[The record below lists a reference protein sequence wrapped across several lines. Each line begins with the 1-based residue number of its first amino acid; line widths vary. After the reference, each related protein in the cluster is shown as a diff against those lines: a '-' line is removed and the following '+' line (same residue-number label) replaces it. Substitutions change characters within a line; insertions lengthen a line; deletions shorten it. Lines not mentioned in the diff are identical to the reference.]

1 MDIQVTRT
9 TRNPGTKRNPI
20 AKLLPTFIH
29 KRFKDLTK
37 YTRKLKHG
45 KKKLWLYTQ
54 EKDSD

>member
-1 MDIQVTRT
+1 MSQPTKKRRRT
-9 TRNPGTKRNPI
+9 NNPI

-45 KKKLWLYTQ
+45 KKLWLYTQ

>member
-1 MDIQVTRT
+1 MSRPTKRKSRT
-9 TRNPGTKRNPI
+9 TNPI

-37 YTRKLKHG
+37 YTRKVKHG
-45 KKKLWLYTQ
+45 KKRLWLYTQ

>member
-1 MDIQVTRT
+1 MAQDTSRKLSS
-9 TRNPGTKRNPI
+9 NRNPI

-45 KKKLWLYTQ
+45 SKKLWLYTH

>member
-1 MDIQVTRT
+1 MSR
-9 TRNPGTKRNPI
+9 PTKRKSRITNPI

-45 KKKLWLYTQ
+45 KKLWLYTH
-54 EKDSD
+54 EKDAG

>member
-1 MDIQVTRT
+1 MAHDTSQKSSS
-9 TRNPGTKRNPI
+9 NRNPI

-45 KKKLWLYTQ
+45 KKLWLYLQ
-54 EKDSD
+54 EKDPD

>member
-1 MDIQVTRT
+1 MSLPTKRKSRT
-9 TRNPGTKRNPI
+9 TNPI

-45 KKKLWLYTQ
+45 KKLWLYLQ
-54 EKDSD
+54 EKDPD